1 VAVVALETQ
10 ARSAVL
16 DGRPFGAVGPYEKL
30 EGTLRFAVDPA
41 HPENQPITDLGLAPK
56 NARGLVE
63 ASADFYLLRPVDPA
77 RGNRRLLLDVP
88 NRGRKVALAMFN
100 SAPRVPD
107 PSTPE
112 DFGNGFLMRHGYTVA
127 WCGWQHDVPRRDGL
141 MALTVPAA
149 RSNGGTIT
157 GLVRCEWRPNARVE
171 TLPLADRYHTPHP
184 TTDPKDPDARLTVRE
199 HRGAAA
205 VEVARGAWR
214 FPDASHASL
223 EGGFEPGKIY
233 ELVYRSANP
242 PLVGLGFLAVR
253 DGAAWLRFA
262 PAAEGN
268 PCAGVL
274 DRAYAFGVSQ
284 SGRFLR
290 HLLFLGLNEDETGR
304 RVFDAVVPHVAGA
317 RRGEFNHRFGQ
328 PSLNATHAVG
338 SLFPFTDA
346 EQTDRVTGERGGL
359 LARLEAR
366 GTLPKIL
373 AINTSAEYWRGDAS
387 LVHTDVAG
395 TRDVEPHPATRVY
408 LFASTQHTPGSL
420 PPPDA
425 DPNTGGRGRAP
436 FNVVDYAPL
445 LRAALVNLDRWVTEG
460 VEPPASNVPRLADGT
475 AVVAETTAALFAKL
489 PGVRFPDRI
498 ERPVRLD
505 FGPELGHGVVTELPP
520 KVGAPFVTFVSAVDA
535 DGNEIAGV
543 RPVELLAPLATFTG
557 WNPRHPEQ
565 GAPGD
570 LMSMMGSTLPFPR
583 TRAERLATDDPR
595 RSIEERYP
603 SRAAYLEK
611 ARAAALALVAARHVL
626 AEDLDPL
633 VERAGRLW
641 DWVHARV

>member
-1 VAVVALETQ
+1 PRRAAQTRRPAAGPPERRALAAPRGPDTRGDPRRAPARCREHRELPRRAADRRRRRPARVGPTVAVVALETQ

-127 WCGWQHDVPRRDGL
+127 W
-141 MALTVPAA
+141 
-149 RSNGGTIT
+149 
-157 GLVRCEWRPNARVE
+157 
-171 TLPLADRYHTPHP
+171 
-184 TTDPKDPDARLTVRE
+184 
-199 HRGAAA
+199 
-205 VEVARGAWR
+205 GAWR
-214 FPDASHASL
+214 FADASHASL
-223 EGGFEPGKIY
+223 EGGYEPGKIY

-290 HLLFLGLNEDETGR
+290 HLLYLGLTEAESGHP
-304 RVFDAVVPHVAGA
+304 VFDAVIPHVAGA

-338 SLFPFTDA
+338 SLFPFADTVETDP
-346 EQTDRVTGERGGL
+346 VTGERGAL
-359 LARLEAR
+359 LARL
-366 GTLPKIL
+366 
-373 AINTSAEYWRGDAS
+373 
-387 LVHTDVAG
+387 
-395 TRDVEPHPATRVY
+395 
-408 LFASTQHTPGSL
+408 
-420 PPPDA
+420 
-425 DPNTGGRGRAP
+425 
-436 FNVVDYAPL
+436 
-445 LRAALVNLDRWVTEG
+445 AA
-460 VEPPASNVPRLADGT
+460 
-475 AVVAETTAALFAKL
+475 
-489 PGVRFPDRI
+489 
-498 ERPVRLD
+498 
-505 FGPELGHGVVTELPP
+505 
-520 KVGAPFVTFVSAVDA
+520 
-535 DGNEIAGV
+535 
-543 RPVELLAPLATFTG
+543 
-557 WNPRHPEQ
+557 
-565 GAPGD
+565 
-570 LMSMMGSTLPFPR
+570 
-583 TRAERLATDDPR
+583 
-595 RSIEERYP
+595 
-603 SRAAYLEK
+603 
-611 ARAAALALVAARHVL
+611 
-626 AEDLDPL
+626 
-633 VERAGRLW
+633 
-641 DWVHARV
+641 